1 MTKWPQCGGLN
12 DPANTTVPRLSFL
25 RSREVSGGIAHGYES
40 MVGKMIRKMSI
51 PIAMTT
57 VETRA
62 TGIAMMENESIRE
75 ENVMLSS

>member
-1 MTKWPQCGGLN
+1 
-12 DPANTTVPRLSFL
+12 
-25 RSREVSGGIAHGYES
+25 